1 MLFPKEAEDII
12 ANTFYDKDISILN
25 KEETVDEEG
34 GIIKQADLGSE
45 VKASFRGNVK
55 YNELGATQNEMGL
68 IEKIDVSI
76 TCRVSVEVKLDDLI
90 KIGEVV
96 YQVTK
101 ILPFD
106 SHKLITGVKWR
117 A

>member
-1 MLFPKEAEDII
+1 
-12 ANTFYDKDISILN
+12 
-25 KEETVDEEG
+25 
-34 GIIKQADLGSE
+34 
-45 VKASFRGNVK
+45 
-55 YNELGATQNEMGL
+55 MGL

-101 ILPFD
+101 VLPFD